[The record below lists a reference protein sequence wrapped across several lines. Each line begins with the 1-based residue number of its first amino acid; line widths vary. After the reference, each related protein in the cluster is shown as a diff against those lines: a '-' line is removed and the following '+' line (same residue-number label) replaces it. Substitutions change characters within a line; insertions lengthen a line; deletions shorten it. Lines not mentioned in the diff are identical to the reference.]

1 MADASC
7 HPLGR
12 SCLPMNPIDTIRH
25 RTTQPSLGQPRTG
38 GRFGL
43 VLLTIALLAATA
55 CGTDPTSAA
64 DSPTTTSTPAV
75 DETNTT
81 PVAPPTTT
89 VPLIARPTATI
100 DEHVDIRGVRVHVR
114 CVGHGDTTVLLIAG
128 FGGDSTGWAT
138 IEPSIA
144 DRARVCSYDR
154 PGTGTSDPAAS
165 NATFTTQAHE
175 LRTLLDTIGEPGPYI
190 AVGHSFGGAEAITF
204 ASLFTDEV
212 TGLVLVD
219 ASPTTWPAALCA
231 VAEDGSEGAAMLR
244 GLCTNAFPPTGNGEQ
259 LDVVAAFAEASQI
272 ASLGSLPMAVITA
285 TRREVPADL
294 AAPEVERLNDAWDQ
308 GQQAWMA
315 LSSNSRL
322 VPVDDTGHNVQIDQ
336 PAVVIDEITRLLP

>member
-1 MADASC
+1 MADASR

-12 SCLPMNPIDTIRH
+12 SCLPMNPTTPLRH
-25 RTTQPSLGQPRTG
+25 RTAQLSSDQPRRS

-43 VLLTIALLAATA
+43 VLLTTALLAATA
-55 CGTDPTSAA
+55 CGTDSRSASG
-64 DSPTTTSTPAV
+64 SPATTSTAA
-75 DETNTT
+75 DATTTT

-128 FGGDSTGWAT
+128 FGGDSNSWAS

-144 DRARVCSYDR
+144 DGARVCSYDR

-165 NATFTTQAHE
+165 NATFTTQARE
-175 LRTLLDTIGEPGPYI
+175 LRALLDTIGEPGPYV
-190 AVGHSFGGAEAITF
+190 AVGHSFGGAVAITF

-231 VAEDGSEGAAMLR
+231 VAEDGSEGAEMLR

-315 LSSNSRL
+315 LSSNARL
-322 VPVDDTGHNVQIDQ
+322 VAVDDTGHNVQIDQ
-336 PAVVIDEITRLLP
+336 PGVVIDEITRLLP